1 MLADHVGNTT
11 ASAEEA
17 DLVAEQLL
25 RLIGTTWIDFEGIE
39 KPLTPTDFMVVAPYN
54 DQVRTIRER
63 LATDPRIAG
72 IPVGTVDK
80 FQGKEA
86 AVVVFS
92 MTTSS
97 GEDVVRGREFL
108 FSRNRRLNL
117 AVSRA
122 RCLAYLVCTE
132 QLLNTRA
139 RTVAGMRLL
148 ATLNAFVEYAKTQ
161 TARFEG
167 AASGQGKV

>member
-54 DQVRTIRER
+54 DQVRT
-63 LATDPRIAG
+63 